1 MNERPNCLESQS
13 AIRRAWMSFVPP
25 AGKPTTRRTGR
36 EGSVSRCTF
45 SKNDARYPRFPFGKK
60 SWRSPLPRLS
70 IRTPRPK
77 GCGNFSGPT
86 GAGAGAGR
94 PRCRT
99 TAAGCMAGCPP
110 APRGVTRMPSSTD
123 IIRPKGSAQLGP
135 AGGRITSRPRARN
148 QGRSLSA
155 RGLLRSHR
163 EHRRAH
169 GLARLQVSMRLCGVF
184 QRIGLLDLDLDRA
197 REHHPEE
204 ILCHR
209 REIGTGG
216 SVGV

>member
-1 MNERPNCLESQS
+1 MTATMSSL
-13 AIRRAWMSFVPP
+13 IFKRAAAS
-25 AGKPTTRRTGR
+25 RTSGEWREHDYDAVADGIVVGR
-36 EGSVSRCTF
+36 IVR
-45 SKNDARYPRFPFGKK
+45 
-60 SWRSPLPRLS
+60 
-70 IRTPRPK
+70 
-77 GCGNFSGPT
+77 
-86 GAGAGAGR
+86 
-94 PRCRT
+94 
-99 TAAGCMAGCPP
+99 
-110 APRGVTRMPSSTD
+110 VTR
-123 IIRPKGSAQLGP
+123 LGHAP
-135 AGGRITSRPRARN
+135 GVRVGTIKRCATARSRARD

-163 EHRRAH
+163 EHRRAD
-169 GLARLQVSMRLCGVF
+169 GLARLQVSMRLRGLF

>member
-1 MNERPNCLESQS
+1 MHLLEKRRPVCEVPVRQKILAFAPS
-13 AIRRAWMSFVPP
+13 ASEHQNPPTQRLRQFQWANRR
-25 AGKPTTRRTGR
+25 G
-36 EGSVSRCTF
+36 SRC
-45 SKNDARYPRFPFGKK
+45 
-60 SWRSPLPRLS
+60 RSPAMPND
-70 IRTPRPK
+70 
-77 GCGNFSGPT
+77 C
-86 GAGAGAGR
+86 
-94 PRCRT
+94 CRMH
-99 TAAGCMAGCPP
+99 GGMSPG
-110 APRGVTRMPSSTD
+110 APRGNKNALKHGHYSVKRIGPTW
-123 IIRPKGSAQLGP
+123 P

-184 QRIGLLDLDLDRA
+184 QRIGLLDLDLDRT
-197 REHHPEE
+197 REHHLEE